1 MVEPINLRQ
10 FRKRKNRA
18 DKDRQAEENRKT
30 FGVSTKYKKNAKAN
44 ERLAQQKLDGTKLD
58 KKD

>member
-18 DKDRQAEENRKT
+18 DKERQAEENRKT
-30 FGVSTKYKKNAKAN
+30 FGVSTKNKKSAKAN